1 MAQIEVGIKFKGQ
14 SNCKSTA
21 NVRLI
26 RCVTY
31 QALERYTIKLLENC
45 PKEDVDKVK
54 ALTGKVYSIGATP
67 SEIQMVTLYI
77 KSVDEIVSEEQALE
91 NEKQRSIEAIKETTA
106 EKVKLEQENVQKEEN
121 IKILNEDLAKATQK
135 KEEYKEKCEKLESDL
150 RETQLK
156 LGAESELR
164 QRVEK
169 ELEEYKSQ
177 LGNTIIDNKLAIK
190 ENNAKLEAEHKNEI
204 ARIQDI
210 ITGKDEE
217 IKKRDE
223 TIEDLNYRIKE
234 LSKSGAIPEITY
246 EYGGKAKIISVVSHG
261 SYGVSN
267 LVYSLYKILAEKG
280 DKNILVVDLD
290 FKGGN
295 LNQYMKRECYTIENM
310 LKGGD
315 CFKESIMK
323 SMGGQFVDY
332 AGGVEHDWQP
342 VDIIGLDFKSI
353 FEGKAY
359 DYIICDGSQYG
370 GYNIQTIIGN
380 MLMRIGKVVNIYTRE
395 DRIIEG
401 AVNIKNYDNKQGLPF
416 ISKVSSE
423 KLAFYDEPICK
434 AKILTNIIPEI
445 I

>member
-135 KEEYKEKCEKLESDL
+135 K
-150 RETQLK
+150 
-156 LGAESELR
+156 
-164 QRVEK
+164 
-169 ELEEYKSQ
+169 EEYKSQ